1 MKMWFGVDI
10 GGTSVKTAIID
21 DTGRLVAQ
29 QAIPTEA
36 ARGPEDLCLRL
47 RDTLRRMAEAG
58 GIDPRAIR
66 GAGVGVP
73 AFLDLAHGVVVEAIN
88 LGWREVPLAELLA
101 DVLDMPVSVDN
112 DANLAALGEAW
123 AGAGAGADT
132 VLCTTVGTGVGGGVV
147 IGGRLHHGANGMA
160 GEIGHMRVVRE
171 GGLPCNCGQ
180 TGCLET
186 VASATA
192 IVREARDRQEA
203 GLLPPD
209 ERIEGAEDV
218 ARLARDHEAARW
230 VLETAGRWLGFG
242 LAQAAVVLN
251 PDVIVIG
258 GGVSKAGDL
267 LLQPVQ
273 AAFTEYAQRL
283 VAEATS
289 LRLAKLGNGAGVV
302 GAARLA
308 MQRA

>member
-1 MKMWFGVDI
+1 MWFGVDI
-10 GGTSVKTAIID
+10 GGTSVKAAIVD
-21 DTGRLVAQ
+21 DGGRLVAQ

-36 ARGPEDLCLRL
+36 GRGPADLCLRL
-47 RDTLRRMAEAG
+47 RETLRGMADACG
-58 GIDPRAIR
+58 MDPGVIR

-73 AFLDLAHGVVVEAIN
+73 AFLDLARGVVVEAIN

-101 DVLDMPVSVDN
+101 DVLGMPVSVDN

-123 AGAGAGADT
+123 AGAGAGAHT

-171 GGLPCNCGQ
+171 GGLLCNCGQ

-192 IVREARDRQEA
+192 IVREARERQAA
-203 GLLPPD
+203 GMLPPD
-209 ERIEGAEDV
+209 ERIDGAADV
-218 ARLARDHEAARW
+218 ARLARDHEAARR

-267 LLQPVQ
+267 LLEPAR
-273 AAFTEYAQRL
+273 AAFTESAQRL
-283 VAEATS
+283 VAEATL